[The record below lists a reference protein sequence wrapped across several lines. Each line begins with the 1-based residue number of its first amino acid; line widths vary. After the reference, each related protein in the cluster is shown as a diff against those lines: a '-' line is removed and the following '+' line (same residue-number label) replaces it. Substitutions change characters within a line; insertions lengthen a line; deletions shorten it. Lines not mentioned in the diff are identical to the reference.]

1 MRKFSKLDL
10 NSITNNNKI
19 NVFNCILE
27 GKKINRSVIAKK
39 VELSIPSVMS
49 ITEDLIEKGI
59 IYAVGKGESQGGKR
73 PEMLAVVPDRF
84 FFIGVDVGRTS
95 IRVVVM
101 NNCRDVIYKIS
112 KATEFVEPDQL
123 IDQITEMT
131 MNSISEAKLPNE
143 RIVGVGVAMPGLIER
158 ETGRVLFSPNFG
170 WRDVPLQEK
179 LKSSLP
185 FNVLIENAN
194 RALTIGEMKNMQL
207 KPTSC
212 IIGVNLAYGIGSAVV
227 LPNGLYYGASGT
239 SGEIGHIIVENHG
252 SYCSCGNYGC
262 IESIASG
269 EAIARQARIAI
280 DNKIQTS
287 IVEKCE
293 GDLKK
298 IDAKVVF
305 DAAKEGDSLAESI
318 VKKAADYIGK
328 GLAIAI
334 NMLDPEQIILCGG
347 LTLNGEFFIDMI
359 KKAVSKYQMHYAGPN
374 VQIIVGKSG
383 HYATAIGGAWIV
395 VNNIDFLSNS

>member
-1 MRKFSKLDL
+1 MGKYSKLDL
-10 NSITNNNKI
+10 TSITNHNRI

-27 GKKINRSVIAKK
+27 GKTINRSVIAKK
-39 VELSIPSVMS
+39 VGLSIPAVMS
-49 ITEDLIEKGI
+49 ITDDLIEKGI
-59 IYAVGKGESQGGKR
+59 IYAVGKGESHGGKR
-73 PEMLAVVPDRF
+73 PEMLSVVPDRF

-95 IRVVVM
+95 VRVVVM
-101 NNCRDVIYKIS
+101 NNCRDVVYKAS
-112 KATEFVEPDQL
+112 KPTESVEPDDL
-123 IDQITEMT
+123 IGQITEMT
-131 MNSISEAKLPNE
+131 MDGIKEAKVPDDK
-143 RIVGVGVAMPGLIER
+143 IVGVGVAMPGLIER
-158 ETGRVLFSPNFG
+158 GTGRVLFSPNFG
-170 WRDVPLQEK
+170 WRDVPLQDK
-179 LKSSLP
+179 LKACLP
-185 FNVLIENAN
+185 FNVLVENAN
-194 RALTIGEMKNMQL
+194 RALTVGEINNMQL

-212 IIGVNLAYGIGSAVV
+212 VIGVNLAYGIGSAVV

-252 SYCSCGNYGC
+252 AYCSCGNYGC

-269 EAIARQARIAI
+269 DAIARQARIAI

-287 IVEKCE
+287 IAEKCG

-298 IDAKVVF
+298 LDAKMVF
-305 DAAKEGDSLAESI
+305 DAAKEGDSLAQSL

-359 KKAVSKYQMHYAGPN
+359 KKAVSKYQMNHAGRN
-374 VQIIVGKSG
+374 VQIVVGKSG
-383 HYATAIGGAWIV
+383 LYATAIGGAWIV
-395 VNNIDFLSNS
+395 VNNIDFLSDN

>member
-10 NSITNNNKI
+10 SSITSNNRM

-27 GKKINRSVIAKK
+27 AKKINRSVIAKK

-59 IYAVGKGESQGGKR
+59 IYAVGKGESHGGKR
-73 PEMLAVVPDRF
+73 PEMLAVVADRF

-101 NNCRDVIYKIS
+101 NNCRDIIYKTS
-112 KATEFVEPDQL
+112 RPTESVEPDEL
-123 IDQITEMT
+123 IGQISEMT
-131 MNSISEAKLPNE
+131 MNSISELKIPSE
-143 RIVGVGVAMPGLIER
+143 RIVGIGVAMPGLIER
-158 ETGRVLFSPNFG
+158 GTGKVLFSPNFG
-170 WRDVPLQEK
+170 WTDIPLQDR
-179 LKSSLP
+179 LKSCLP

-194 RALTIGEMKNMQL
+194 RALTVAEIKNMEL
-207 KPTSC
+207 KSASC
-212 IIGVNLAYGIGSAVV
+212 VIGVNLAYGIGSAVV

-287 IVEKCE
+287 IAEKCD

-298 IDAKVVF
+298 LDAKMVF

-318 VKKAADYIGK
+318 VKKAAEYIGK
-328 GLAIAI
+328 GLAITI
-334 NMLDPEQIILCGG
+334 NMLDPDQLILCGG
-347 LTLNGEFFIDMI
+347 LTLNGDFFIDMI
-359 KKAVSKYQMHYAGPN
+359 KKAVSKYQMRYAGPK
-374 VQIIVGKSG
+374 VQITVGKSG
-383 HYATAIGGAWIV
+383 HYATAIGGAWIA
-395 VNNIDFLSNS
+395 VNNIDFLSNN

>member
-10 NSITNNNKI
+10 SSITSNNRM

-27 GKKINRSVIAKK
+27 AKKINRSVIAKK

-59 IYAVGKGESQGGKR
+59 IYAVGKGESHGGKR
-73 PEMLAVVPDRF
+73 PEMLSVVPDRF

-95 IRVVVM
+95 IRVAVM
-101 NNCRDVIYKIS
+101 NNCRDIIYKAS
-112 KATEFVEPDQL
+112 SPTESVEPDQL
-123 IDQITEMT
+123 IGQITEMT
-131 MNSISEAKLPNE
+131 MNSISELKIPSE

-158 ETGRVLFSPNFG
+158 GTGKVLFSPNFG
-170 WRDVPLQEK
+170 WTDVPLQDK
-179 LKSSLP
+179 LKSQLP

-194 RALTIGEMKNMQL
+194 RALTVGEIKNMQL
-207 KPTSC
+207 KFTSC
-212 IIGVNLAYGIGSAVV
+212 VIGVNLAYGIGSAVV

-239 SGEIGHIIVENHG
+239 SGEIGHVIVENHG

-280 DNKIQTS
+280 ANKIQTS
-287 IVEKCE
+287 IVEKCG

-298 IDAKVVF
+298 LDAKMVF
-305 DAAKEGDSLAESI
+305 DSAKEGDHLAESI

-347 LTLNGEFFIDMI
+347 LTLNGDFFIDLI
-359 KKAVSKYQMHYAGPN
+359 KKAVSKYQMRFAGQN

-383 HYATAIGGAWIV
+383 QYATAIGGAWIV
-395 VNNIDFLSNS
+395 VNNIDFLSNN